1 MGINTFIAKLT
12 EHPEEVE
19 FSETMAVIN
28 AHYNFTPTSFSN
40 GDIAND
46 ANKNN
51 GSCKI
56 FSFGLLNNLSVQQV
70 LACFGSYY
78 RDDVLNNPD
87 GNDHQNI
94 RNFIVSSWSGIKFNG
109 QALTLK

>member
-1 MGINTFIAKLT
+1 MNIDTFIAKLT

-19 FSETMAVIN
+19 FSETMAVIDT
-28 AHYNFTPTSFSN
+28 HYNFTPTSFSN

-56 FSFGLLNNLSVQQV
+56 FSFGLLNDLSVQQILV
-70 LACFGSYY
+70 CFGSYY

-94 RNFIVSSWSGIKFNG
+94 RNFIVSGWDKITFKN
-109 QALTLK
+109 QALKLK